1 MLVIR
6 DIMLNTV
13 PKVFTINCIMKI
25 KSKHLSLIF
34 AVLFLMSV
42 NVIAFAQSPDA
53 SPSAESDPQADNDR
67 VYYEN
72 GLNLLKMKSPD
83 KALLRFGEYLELYAE
98 GAYRKDVL
106 MHMGDIYLSKFDYVK
121 ALKYY
126 QYLYQEFSSDEE
138 GVGGYFQMGIC
149 YSRMGSAKKAEEIFR
164 NIMGM
169 YPASRFAA
177 KAKTQLD
184 IDEIIKK

>member
-1 MLVIR
+1 MSNYFTVISAVLL
-6 DIMLNTV
+6 MMTAN
-13 PKVFTINCIMKI
+13 
-25 KSKHLSLIF
+25 LSIF
-34 AVLFLMSV
+34 A
-42 NVIAFAQSPDA
+42 QTPSP
-53 SPSAESDPQADNDR
+53 SPSAETDPQADNDR

-72 GLNLLKMKSPD
+72 GLNLLKLKSPE
-83 KALLRFGEYLELYAE
+83 KALLRFGEYLELYPE
-98 GAYRKDVL
+98 GAFRKEVL
-106 MHMGDIYLSKFDYVK
+106 MNMGDIYLSKFEYQK

-138 GVGGYFQMGIC
+138 GIGGYFQMGIC

-164 NIMGM
+164 NIMEM